1 MSRLVL
7 IAYFIFFISGCADH
21 NSTRLEMMKSE
32 LTELSLLVPK
42 VKYPIQDYAVTIH
55 RQICELSPN
64 ERQELFRFF
73 EDTFE
78 EPRLGNAPLA
88 ERQQSLEIYF
98 EILRSVG
105 LVFVETLDDQEKVW
119 EFLLLAFDMFEQ
131 ERDDISASSCNP
143 PMPSCGLHIDK
154 PQYLFEL
161 DNIRQRIFK
170 DFFEQGLF
178 GDFFWGL
185 TVDKQKK
192 WLSWL
197 DFVARRN
204 VHVATPGGLRHG
216 MPQSFARL
224 PPQMPL
230 CMAAKRNRKTRHFD
244 NPCTNSVVSCD
255 DDL

>member
-1 MSRLVL
+1 MSRFVL
-7 IAYFIFFISGCADH
+7 IAYFILFISGCADH
-21 NSTRLEMMKSE
+21 NSTRLEMMKLE
-32 LTELSLLVPK
+32 LTELSLLVHK
-42 VKYPIQDYAVTIH
+42 VKYPIQDYTVTIH

-64 ERQELFRFF
+64 ERQELLRFF

-78 EPRLGNAPLA
+78 EPRLGNTPLA

-154 PQYLFEL
+154 SQYLFEL
-161 DNIRQRIFK
+161 DNIKQRIFK
-170 DFFEQGLF
+170 DFFEQGPF
-178 GDFFWGL
+178 CDFFWGL
-185 TVDKQKK
+185 TADKQKE

-197 DFVARRN
+197 DFVARRK
-204 VHVATPGGLRHG
+204 VHVATPGGLRHDVS
-216 MPQSFARL
+216 QSFTRL
-224 PPQMPL
+224 PPQMPR
-230 CMAAKRNRKTRHFD
+230 CVAAKHNRKTRRFD
-244 NPCTNSVVSCD
+244 NPGTNSAVFCN